1 MLCHGGSFG
10 GSYPMAAL
18 ACVGWY
24 DAVFHTIIAR
34 NAISP
39 ERRVRF
45 LESLREV
52 EAGIKLV
59 LALQ

>member
-1 MLCHGGSFG
+1 
-10 GSYPMAAL
+10 MAAL